1 MKLFMS
7 HSSKQKLFVKELKKY
22 LPESLNLWIDEKD
35 IAVGTDLSQTIK
47 NAINEEADFLIIVM
61 DSYSISSNWVK
72 QEIEWGLEKEL
83 ELGRPFLL
91 PLVLEPDAWAQLDN
105 PKIKSRKYIRC
116 YEFTDGEIQATATN
130 LIFDLFLLISE
141 QYFDSNNKKSSA
153 QKTTLS
159 LIDRA
164 DNLIENIAEKIRL
177 LVYPFRQKN
186 PLSLVRLLEMLK
198 EQDLLNDIE
207 LFDFYP
213 FIEKLQKQGKLT
225 GLVSDGEN
233 IWVKQEHHSWK
244 TAIHIENKEKIAK
257 KACSFI
263 SSGDIIAL
271 DSGSTTLEI
280 AKQIAKG
287 LKMNLWDDLTVVT
300 NSIPA
305 AQALLSISSNL
316 ELKDKNTILNV
327 YMTEGRIR
335 PNSLAVV
342 NDGKIFNSTLSG
354 FEEMLTRLGGADICL
369 IGANGLYQSS
379 GFAVHND
386 YEIKTKQA
394 IIKGSKKVFIVCDP
408 SKFNIT
414 EERKFVD
421 FNEDITVITT
431 DKGYLKEINEFEQI
445 IQNTATKLI
454 IA

>member
-7 HSSKQKLFVKELKKY
+7 HSSKQKLFVKELRKY
-22 LPESLNLWIDEKD
+22 LPESLKLWIDEKE
-35 IAVGTDLSQTIK
+35 IAVGNNLNTTIK
-47 NAINEEADFLIIVM
+47 HAISEEADFLIIVI
-61 DSYSISSNWVK
+61 DNHSVASDWVN
-72 QEIEWGLEKEL
+72 QEIEWGLSREA

-91 PLVLEPDAWAQLDN
+91 PLVLEPEAWSQLTN
-105 PKIKSRKYIRC
+105 AKIKNRKYLKC
-116 YEFTDGEIQATATN
+116 YEFTDTEIQATATN
-130 LIFDLFLLISE
+130 LIFDLFLLISDY
-141 QYFDSNNKKSSA
+141 YFDSGKETK
-153 QKTTLS
+153 QKTTLD
-159 LIDRA
+159 LIDKA
-164 DNLIENIAEKIRL
+164 DTLIEDLAEKIRL
-177 LVYPFRQKN
+177 LVYPFRQGT
-186 PLSLVRLLEMLK
+186 PLELVRLLEMLK
-198 EQDLLNDIE
+198 EQDQLNDIA

-213 FIEKLQKQGKLT
+213 FIEKLQKQGHLT
-225 GLVSDGEN
+225 GLVSDGEY

-263 SSGDIIAL
+263 SSGDTIAL

-305 AQALLSISSNL
+305 AQALLSISSVL
-316 ELKDKNTILNV
+316 ELKDKNNILNV

-342 NDGKIFNSTLSG
+342 NDPSVFKGDLSG
-354 FEEMLTRLGGADICL
+354 FEEMLIRLGGANICL
-369 IGANGLYQSS
+369 IGANGLFENS

-386 YEIKTKQA
+386 FEIKTKQA
-394 IIKGSKKVFIVCDP
+394 IIKQSKRTFIVCDP
-408 SKFNIT
+408 SKFNIK
-414 EERKFVD
+414 EERKFVGFD
-421 FNEDITVITT
+421 EEITVITT
-431 DKGYLKEINEFEQI
+431 SNGYMKEVNEFEQMI
-445 IQNTATKLI
+445 LNTPTKLI

>member
-7 HSSKQKLFVKELKKY
+7 HSSKQKLFVKELRKY
-22 LPESLNLWIDEKD
+22 LPESLKLWIDEKE
-35 IAVGTDLSQTIK
+35 IAVGNNLSSTIK
-47 NAINEEADFLIIVM
+47 SAINEEADFLIIVL
-61 DSYSISSNWVK
+61 DTYSVTSDWVTK
-72 QEIEWGLEKEL
+72 EIEWGLEREV

-91 PLVLEPDAWAQLDN
+91 PLVLEPDAWSQLSN
-105 PKIKSRKYIRC
+105 PRIKNRKYLRC
-116 YEFTDGEIQATATN
+116 YEFTDAEIQATATS
-130 LIFDLFLLISE
+130 LIYDLFLLITE
-141 QYFDSNNKKSSA
+141 YYFDNEKNTK
-153 QKTTLS
+153 QKTTLG
-159 LIDRA
+159 LIDKA
-164 DNLIENIAEKIRL
+164 DHLIEDIAEKIRL
-177 LVYPFRQKN
+177 LVYPFRQGT
-186 PLSLVRLLEMLK
+186 PLELIRLLEMLK
-198 EQDLLNDIE
+198 EQDQLNDIE

-213 FIEKLQKQGKLT
+213 FIEKLQKQGHLT
-225 GLVSDGEN
+225 GLVSDGEY

-263 SSGDIIAL
+263 NSGDTIAL

-316 ELKDKNTILNV
+316 ELKDKNAILNV

-342 NDGKIFNSTLSG
+342 NDAVIFQDTLSG
-354 FEEMLTRLGGADICL
+354 FEEMLIRLGGADICL
-369 IGANGLYQSS
+369 IGANGLYQDS

-386 YEIKTKQA
+386 YEIRTKRA
-394 IIKGSKKVFIVCDP
+394 IIKESKKIFIVCDP
-408 SKFNIT
+408 SKFNIK
-414 EERKFVD
+414 EERKFVGFD
-421 FNEDITVITT
+421 EEITVITT
-431 DKGYLKEINEFEQI
+431 SKGYLKEVNEFEQMI
-445 IQNTATKLI
+445 LHTNTKLI
-454 IA
+454 VA